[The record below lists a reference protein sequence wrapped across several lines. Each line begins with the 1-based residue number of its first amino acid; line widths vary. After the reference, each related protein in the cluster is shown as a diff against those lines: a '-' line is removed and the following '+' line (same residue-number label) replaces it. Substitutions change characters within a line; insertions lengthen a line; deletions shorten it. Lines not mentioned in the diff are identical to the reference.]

1 MRVHTILY
9 VRDQKLAT
17 IFYSKVLGL
26 SPVLEVPGM
35 TEFRLSAEHVL
46 GLMPEAGIKRLL
58 GKVLPDPASASGIP
72 RAELYIVVNDPEHR
86 HSLALACGAKELSA
100 YSPRDWGDG
109 AAYSMDADGHV
120 LAFAKS
126 LFDNFNS

>member
-58 GKVLPDPASASGIP
+58 GKVLPDPLPVGKV
-72 RAELYIVVNDPEHR
+72 RGNGHPER
-86 HSLALACGAKELSA
+86 STGGSEITDSK
-100 YSPRDWGDG
+100 PI
-109 AAYSMDADGHV
+109 
-120 LAFAKS
+120 
-126 LFDNFNS
+126 